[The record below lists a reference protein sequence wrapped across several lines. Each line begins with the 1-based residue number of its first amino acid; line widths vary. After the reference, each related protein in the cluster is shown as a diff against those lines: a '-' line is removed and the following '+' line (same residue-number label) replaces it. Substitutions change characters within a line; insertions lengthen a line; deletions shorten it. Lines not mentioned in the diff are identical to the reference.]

1 MPRVLA
7 LSLLA
12 VLALAGCGGSNGPK
26 QPDDGIPRLDF
37 GYDAKAPL
45 GYVDRGRI
53 NHGYPIAIHDVGFL
67 SQGRR
72 VDGYLLLP
80 PGNERRPAVVFV
92 HGSGGDRAQM
102 LTPAAWLAARG
113 VVTLTITEPSTAHPP
128 SDQAQGVAYLKVQRD
143 AVARDVVAVR
153 RAVDVLRSLDT

>member
-113 VVTLTITEPSTAHPP
+113 VVTLTITEPSTAQPAPAP
-128 SDQAQGVAYLKVQRD
+128 SGPADAIDQQRRI
-143 AVARDVVAVR
+143 VVRDVVAVR
-153 RAVDVLRSLDT
+153 RAVDVLRT